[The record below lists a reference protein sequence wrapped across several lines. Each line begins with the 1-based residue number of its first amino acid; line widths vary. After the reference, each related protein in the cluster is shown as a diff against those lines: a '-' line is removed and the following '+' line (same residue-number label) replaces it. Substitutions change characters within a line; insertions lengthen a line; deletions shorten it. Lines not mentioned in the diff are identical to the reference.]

1 MNIEKAKKYNI
12 DNVKHLWCHLVD
24 AQWRQRDCN
33 FGGGDTVEV
42 QRLKGSSSSGME
54 SVGCSF
60 GFKISQMRM
69 QICSAMKINA
79 SDYSYCN
86 ST

>member
-33 FGGGDTVEV
+33 FGGGGHC
-42 QRLKGSSSSGME
+42 RSAKAKGI
-54 SVGCSF
+54 
-60 GFKISQMRM
+60 K
-69 QICSAMKINA
+69 
-79 SDYSYCN
+79 
-86 ST
+86 